1 MDLVINSLDW
11 KMTNPWNV
19 TVMSLIVIDS
29 VMDNAF
35 IAEPMTTNLLP
46 L

>member
-1 MDLVINSLDW
+1 MALTSLDW

-19 TVMSLIVIDS
+19 TVMALIVTDR

-35 IAEPMTTNLLP
+35 IAEPMTTDSLP